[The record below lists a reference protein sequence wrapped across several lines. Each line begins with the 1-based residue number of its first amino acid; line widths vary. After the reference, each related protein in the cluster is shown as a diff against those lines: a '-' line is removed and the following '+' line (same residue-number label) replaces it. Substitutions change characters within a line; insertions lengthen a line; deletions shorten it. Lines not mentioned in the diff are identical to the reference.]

1 MVPTVVM
8 LPLALLLAPT
18 ALRPSPLHRTVGASM
33 AEFMDEAERQDRMDE
48 IRANIEE
55 LQPALQTKYEEM
67 FSVPAGPSA
76 GEVKKAMRT
85 EIDSMEAE
93 IAEMESSLKS
103 LSGKALRYSAVGR
116 MRQKSAAASDPMSE
130 EGGNG
135 DWTQKLNEMFNN
147 LLSSDK

>member
-8 LPLALLLAPT
+8 LPLALLLAPLRPPQLLQRHACLAMT
-18 ALRPSPLHRTVGASM
+18 ESPPDEAALR
-33 AEFMDEAERQDRMDE
+33 
-48 IRANIEE
+48 ANLDE
-55 LQPALQTKYEEM
+55 LQTTLQAKYEEM
-67 FSVPAGPSA
+67 FAVPAGPSA

-93 IAEMESSLKS
+93 IAELETTIKN

-147 LLSSDK
+147 LLSGDK